1 MIIWLGQLML
11 RATLMPTPTVV
22 NMESGATKSPVQV
35 ETQKIKTKCNCLHF
49 YLINQLSF
57 DDPCFLPLKNVSII
71 PRKNVSIF
79 YLGEFVFTAQMSNV
93 IPCE

>member
-57 DDPCFLPLKNVSII
+57 DDPCFLPLKNVSI
-71 PRKNVSIF
+71 F
-79 YLGEFVFTAQMSNV
+79 YLGEFVFMAQMSNV
-93 IPCE
+93 ILCE